1 MIPSTLLLIAIS
13 VGVPNT
19 DAQIKKK
26 AEALVARLGH
36 PDYRDREK
44 AAKALI
50 ELGYAARD
58 AVLAGQQS
66 GDAEVSDRCKK
77 LYPVIWRIDLE
88 KRVQKF
94 LDSADGPIPDDL
106 PGASRWLRI
115 AGDGKVSRQLYA
127 EMIKAYPEV
136 LQEVELHPDQL
147 LQAYV
152 ELMRN
157 VYSRNYGRVPG
168 KSVADRQTATEAEV
182 LMFLFLG
189 ASGEVRPT
197 IIRGVSSTYYY
208 QFLNSPALIAKLSAA
223 EATPLRKLYAAWL
236 EKERYSVV
244 VRRGIDIAAQN
255 AVKECAPIVLKIAGD
270 VRSIALVRSFALI
283 GFSRLATKEDIK
295 DLAPFLGDKTTIGT
309 VIVNGEQGTVEVRD
323 VALGAAV
330 QLAGQSLSDFGFERR
345 VPTGAVP
352 LSTHAY
358 YAFASDEKREAAH
371 QKWKEW
377 ATANLKK

>member
-1 MIPSTLLLIAIS
+1 VIPSTLLLIALS

-19 DAQIKKK
+19 DAQLKKK

-50 ELGYAARD
+50 DLGYAARD

-66 GDAEVSDRCKK
+66 GDVEVSDRCKK

-88 KRVQKF
+88 KRIQKF
-94 LDSADGPIPDDL
+94 LDSSDGSIPDDL
-106 PGASRWLRI
+106 PGASRWLKI
-115 AGDGKVSRQLYA
+115 AGDGKESRQLYA
-127 EMIKAYPEV
+127 EMIKAYPEP

-157 VYSRNYGRVPG
+157 VYTRNYGRVPG
-168 KSVADRQTATEAEV
+168 KTVAERPTATEAEV

-197 IIRGVSSTYYY
+197 LIRGVSSTYYY
-208 QFLNSPALIAKLSAA
+208 QFLNSPALISKLSAVEGA
-223 EATPLRKLYAAWL
+223 PLRKLYAAWL

-244 VRRGIDIAAQN
+244 VRRGLDIAAQN
-255 AVKECAPIVLKIAGD
+255 GVRECAPVALKIAGD
-270 VRSIALVRSFALI
+270 KRTVPVVRSAALI
-283 GFSRLATKEDIK
+283 GFSRLATKDDIN
-295 DLAPFLGDKTTIGT
+295 DLAPFLADKTTIGT
-309 VIVNGEQGTVEVRD
+309 VIVNGEQASVEVRD

-330 QLAGQSLSDFGFERR
+330 HLAGQNPLDFGFDRR
-345 VPTGAVP
+345 LPAAVP

-358 YAFASDEKREAAH
+358 YGFANDEKREAAH

>member
-1 MIPSTLLLIAIS
+1 VIPSTLLLIATA

-19 DAQIKKK
+19 DAQLRKK

-44 AAKALI
+44 AARALI
-50 ELGYAARD
+50 DLGYAACD
-58 AVLAGQQS
+58 AVLAGQKS

-106 PGASRWLRI
+106 PGAPRWLKI
-115 AGDGKVSRQLYA
+115 AGDGKESRQLYA
-127 EMIKAYPEV
+127 EMIKAYPET

-157 VYSRNYGRVPG
+157 VYSRIYNRVPVRPG
-168 KSVADRQTATEAEV
+168 AERQTATEAEV

-208 QFLNSPALIAKLSAA
+208 QFLNSPALISKLSAA
-223 EATPLRKLYAAWL
+223 EAAPWRKLYAAWL
-236 EKERYSVV
+236 EKERYMVV
-244 VRRGIDIAAQN
+244 VRRGLDIAAQN
-255 AVKECAPIVLKIAGD
+255 GVRECAPVALKIAGD
-270 VRSIALVRSFALI
+270 KRTTTVIRSAALI
-283 GFSRLATKEDIK
+283 GFSRLATKDDIK
-295 DLAPFLGDKTTIGT
+295 DLAPFLADKTTIGT
-309 VIVNGEQGTVEVRD
+309 VIVNGEQGSVEVRD
-323 VALGAAV
+323 VALGVAV
-330 QLAGQSLSDFGFERR
+330 HLTGQNPSDFGFERR
-345 VPTGAVP
+345 PPTGAVP

-358 YAFASDEKREAAH
+358 YAFATDEKREAAH